1 MFIFRQ
7 KVNVEIKCRVS
18 TLQTGPL
25 WRGFTM
31 SLDQDFQ
38 GLERVSVPTNFYFKE
53 YCKSSNERP
62 GRLFKGAFIGG
73 RRLKKGGVYKIFSG
87 EEIL

>member
-7 KVNVEIKCRVS
+7 KVNVELKCRVS

-38 GLERVSVPTNFYFKE
+38 GLERVSVLANFHFKE

-62 GRLFKGAFIGG
+62 GRLLNSEDFRRGVYWRKAF
-73 RRLKKGGVYKIFSG
+73 KKGRC
-87 EEIL
+87 L